1 MDKEFLLKEFRLG
14 FKKVKDKQTG
24 KVYIATGNLEKKV
37 SRLNVI
43 SLGLVLLSAAILF
56 SGVIKSLP
64 IQLAIILLYF
74 AGMTLGL
81 RWLGKRMISEDDL
94 KDAIEKLEVRK

>member
-24 KVYIATGNLEKKV
+24 KVYIATGGLEKKV
-37 SRLNVI
+37 SRLNTI
-43 SLGLVLLSAAILF
+43 SLGMVLLSAVILF

-74 AGMTLGL
+74 VVMTLGL
-81 RWLGKRMISEDDL
+81 RWLGKRMITEDDL
-94 KDAIEKLEVRK
+94 KDAVEKLEIRR